1 MKRLLIS
8 TALVGFATLPTFA
21 IAQSD
26 QADTSM
32 QQEQTETDAT
42 GTKGDMSDEAR
53 SGTGSEGDTAEG
65 SQAGTGADD
74 DRSTDRDAGKSMN
87 ETGGSG
93 NAASSSGMTSGSDD
107 MASGNKADKAPALEG
122 HSEVDPGTVEA
133 SEVEGTTVMSRDEEE
148 IADVSDVLMTEN
160 GEIESIVVN
169 VGGVLGMGS
178 KPVEVPFDRVT
189 LQTNDEDD
197 EMSIVIPM
205 SKRELEDMPEYEAG

>member
-74 DRSTDRDAGKSMN
+74 DRVRGHAGIA
-87 ETGGSG
+87 GRIAFAVAHG
-93 NAASSSGMTSGSDD
+93 TS
-107 MASGNKADKAPALEG
+107 
-122 HSEVDPGTVEA
+122 
-133 SEVEGTTVMSRDEEE
+133 R
-148 IADVSDVLMTEN
+148 
-160 GEIESIVVN
+160 VV
-169 VGGVLGMGS
+169 G
-178 KPVEVPFDRVT
+178 R
-189 LQTNDEDD
+189 
-197 EMSIVIPM
+197 
-205 SKRELEDMPEYEAG
+205 